1 MYRFLLIVITLFLV
15 VACEKKEQQPTELH
29 IIDATDF
36 QPSTYVNKDG
46 RYYHR
51 DNIFAPRKDES
62 IHDESYKKRMHIG
75 EYRTSSSYDEGYED
89 GYEDAI
95 KSLE

>member
-1 MYRFLLIVITLFLV
+1 MLR
-15 VACEKKEQQPTELH
+15 AKKKEQQPTELH

-62 IHDESYKKRMHIG
+62 IHDESYKKECILENIVHLLRMMRG
-75 EYRTSSSYDEGYED
+75 TKMGMRMQ
-89 GYEDAI
+89 
-95 KSLE
+95 